1 MVQAASNSNFDAER
15 LAEAI
20 SENET
25 EGKQVAKGNFN
36 ADYELA
42 QEFATPESNE
52 TGTGGNESPSAPAE
66 SSDVFDGSADQPG
79 SPEAFRNMA
88 HEVQPDDSSR

>member
-20 SENET
+20 SEDKT
-25 EGKQVAKGNFN
+25 EAKQVAKGNFN

-42 QEFATPESNE
+42 QEFSTPESNE
-52 TGTGGNESPSAPAE
+52 TGTGGNEAPAAPAD
-66 SSDVFDGSADQPG
+66 SSEVFDGSADQPG
-79 SPEAFRNMA
+79 SPEAFRSMA
-88 HEVQPDDSSR
+88 SEVQPDDASR